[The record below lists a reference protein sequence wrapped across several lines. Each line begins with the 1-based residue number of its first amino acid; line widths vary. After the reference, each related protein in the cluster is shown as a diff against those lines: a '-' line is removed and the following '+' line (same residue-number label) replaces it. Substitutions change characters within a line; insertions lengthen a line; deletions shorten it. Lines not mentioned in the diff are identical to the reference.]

1 MTSKNTARPLALAAL
16 LGALALTGCSAP
28 QAGSAPSSAAAT
40 TAPASATP
48 SPSAASGPNG
58 DFATAAEACAKISEQ
73 AAGATLLPL
82 SAAQGKTA
90 ELKQY
95 EAELAAT
102 AERVPDSLK
111 ADFAN
116 LKDVAVAGATDQTV
130 FSSGKLQAAMAPV
143 SKWIATNCK

>member
-1 MTSKNTARPLALAAL
+1 MTSKNIARPLALAAL

-28 QAGSAPSSAAAT
+28 QAGSAPSSAA
-40 TAPASATP
+40 APASATP

-73 AAGATLLPL
+73 ATGATLLPL

-116 LKDVAVAGATDQTV
+116 LKDVAVAGVTDQTV

-143 SKWIATNCK
+143 TEWIAANCK